1 MAQNRGN
8 RNGGSAAGVFFTT
21 VLLVVAIGVFGF
33 AAFKLVGFYLDYKK
47 GSDEYN
53 NLNNQY
59 VQTTPSSPSTAQGS
73 ILSGPEEV
81 EDPNTAPAKKA
92 AAKKETVTENT
103 KQQELPMM
111 FNPVNFADLK
121 AVNEEIVGWIRIGA
135 LNVSY
140 PVCQAKDNDYYLH
153 RTFEKQDNFAGCIF
167 LNAGNSPYMTDQNSI
182 LYGHNMKNGSMFGS
196 LKKLSDPATYE
207 SNPYFWVFAPDFI
220 YQYRIFSTHVVSSS
234 GETYNTRFTQ
244 AEFQNFIDHMRA
256 DSEIDAHLVK
266 VTTDDR
272 VATLS
277 TCTGDDSTRFVAQG
291 VLEQVYRAVTSSST
305 K

>member
-1 MAQNRGN
+1 MGQNR
-8 RNGGSAAGVFFTT
+8 RNSAAGVFFTT
-21 VLLVVAIGVFGF
+21 VLLVVAIGVFAF
-33 AAFKLVGFYLDYKK
+33 AAWKLVGFYLDYKK

-59 VQTTPSSPSTAQGS
+59 VQTTPSSSSSTQGN

-81 EDPNTAPAKKA
+81 EDPNTVETKKA
-92 AAKKETVTENT
+92 AAKKETVTENS

-111 FNPVNFADLK
+111 MNPVNFADLK
-121 AVNEEIVGWIRIGA
+121 SVNEEIVGWIRIGA

-140 PVCQAKDNDYYLH
+140 PVCQAKDNEYYLH

-167 LNAGNSPYMTDQNSI
+167 LNAGNSPYLTDQNSI

-196 LKKLSDPATYE
+196 LKKLSDQTTCD

-220 YQYRIFSTHVVSSS
+220 YQYRIFSTHTVSSS

-244 AEFQNFIDHMRA
+244 QEFQAFIDHMRA
-256 DSEIDAHLVK
+256 DSEVDSHNLK
-266 VTTDDR
+266 VTADDR

-277 TCTGDDSTRFVAQG
+277 TCTGDDSTRFVVQG
-291 VLEQVYRAVTSSST
+291 VLEQVYRAVTP
-305 K
+305 